1 MTDCFLII
9 LRQPGTRQ
17 QRRIPAFDLVN
28 IYVFLPAHPADAA
41 DSEAAQAVINI
52 NGLHHAVVNFRQG
65 KIARIVGNIRGCNI
79 AFHEPRCFLHIL
91 QPGHPGRHR
100 ILRR

>member
-1 MTDCFLII
+1 MKNQTSFPVFHQAGISVTDCFLII

-28 IYVFLPAHPADAA
+28 IYVFLPAHPADTA
-41 DSEAAQAVINI
+41 DSKAAQAVINI

-65 KIARIVGNIRGCNI
+65 KIARIVGNIRG
-79 AFHEPRCFLHIL
+79 L
-91 QPGHPGRHR
+91 
-100 ILRR
+100 